1 MIAYISIPIT
11 DLIIIFGLLLAFL
24 LLHFCF
30 SETKVINMIHKLDD
44 LTEEEATDIC
54 NYIIEILSQEYR
66 VINPKFVITNYKQ
79 DEIDIIKYSNGR
91 TLAFFSGKNNLI
103 SLQLKVLIEEGC
115 TLCDMIDCIAHEF
128 QHYLDRLSFET
139 SDQWLSAYKKNIN
152 YYEFKANKFASKKLK
167 RLTKNLLRDSLK
179 EI

>member
-1 MIAYISIPIT
+1 
-11 DLIIIFGLLLAFL
+11 LAFL

-30 SETKVINMIHKLDD
+30 SETKVINMIYKLDD

-54 NYIIEILSQEYR
+54 NYIIEILSQDYR

>member
-1 MIAYISIPIT
+1 MNAYISIPIT
-11 DLIIIFGLLLAFL
+11 DLIIIFGGLLAFL

-30 SETKVINMIHKLDD
+30 SEIKVINMIQKLDD

-54 NYIIEILSQEYR
+54 NYIIEILSQDYR

>member
-30 SETKVINMIHKLDD
+30 SETKVINMIYKLDD
-44 LTEEEATDIC
+44 LTEEEAKDIC